1 MPPQPAATGVSGSEG
16 PLMHRAK
23 HRAAG
28 RASVDVLATT
38 LVERFADSTGPR
50 LESTGV
56 AGGVATLT
64 RPVAIE
70 DDAALFA
77 STMPPTGPLPVVAAA
92 SEGASRT
99 EGPVYDRARPSVRP
113 GSSPLFGA
121 ARHAARGGRAADA
134 VPAGP
139 PPVRPHQVGSA
150 VTATVLGAA
159 ATVTAVMTPPVAVET
174 TGSLAPVQNAVP
186 APTPVAAP
194 ALTVPAPAPAVAP
207 EQPAMQVAELVDGVT
222 AEMQKLT
229 PAVEARYATV
239 ANSTALS
246 PSAVRRAAVT
256 KALSKIGTPYRY
268 GASGPT
274 AFDCSGLVKWSF
286 ANAGRALPRT
296 SRAMAGVGTPV
307 SRANLQPGDLVFFYK
322 PISHVGIY
330 IGNGKIV
337 HASRSGQ
344 PVKISDMARMK
355 FNTARRI

>member
-1 MPPQPAATGVSGSEG
+1 
-16 PLMHRAK
+16 MHRAK

-38 LVERFADSTGPR
+38 LVERFADTTGPR
-50 LESTGV
+50 LESSGSPH
-56 AGGVATLT
+56 GVATLT
-64 RPVAIE
+64 RPVAVR
-70 DDAALFA
+70 DDATWFGR
-77 STMPPTGPLPVVAAA
+77 TMPETGPLPVTATVA
-92 SEGASRT
+92 EGRPPLFDDAHDLT
-99 EGPVYDRARPSVRP
+99 PSVRP

-121 ARHAARGGRAADA
+121 ARHAARGGGQVVD
-134 VPAGP
+134 GP
-139 PPVRPHQVGSA
+139 SSVRPHPLGSA

-159 ATVTAVMTPPVAVET
+159 ATVTAVMTPPAAVET

-194 ALTVPAPAPAVAP
+194 ALTVPAPAAPAVAP
-207 EQPAMQVAELVDGVT
+207 EQPAMHVADLVGGVT
-222 AEMQKLT
+222 ADMQRLT
-229 PAVEARYATV
+229 PAVEARYTAV

-246 PSAVRRAAVT
+246 PAAVRRAALT
-256 KALSKIGTPYRY
+256 KAMSKIGTPYRY

-330 IGNGKIV
+330 IGNGKMV
-337 HASRSGQ
+337 HASNRKS
-344 PVKISDMARMK
+344 PVKVSDISRMPFTK
-355 FNTARRI
+355 AVRV